1 MNPREFDHLLAQAL
15 DAQAPPPD
23 AALAERIAAAVAAD
37 AARAALPLTRTR
49 WRVWLQT
56 PRVSRLAGA
65 TAAGIVLALA
75 AASWIL
81 TSGQPP
87 VPPRPPS
94 APPDAAYARA
104 LLGRHAAAR
113 PVAAL
118 RLRPLAQ
125 LRPSAPA
132 QPPMRRRRH
141 AAALR
146 HARLAQVTAPRRHW
160 PAVFPSPAPPS
171 PQERALL
178 DFIATAPPRV
188 VRAALTFP
196 KPKWKW
202 PARGGARTGH
212 AWPPAGA
219 EHFLG
224 SADKTEP

>member
-56 PRVSRLAGA
+56 PRVSRLAGG
-65 TAAGIVLALA
+65 TAAAIVLAIA
-75 AASWIL
+75 AASWL
-81 TSGQPP
+81 LVPGQP
-87 VPPRPPS
+87 RPLRLAS

-104 LLGRHAAAR
+104 LLDRHAAAGPAAAPR
-113 PVAAL
+113 PNK
-118 RLRPLAQ
+118 LAQ
-125 LRPSAPA
+125 LRPSTSSAPLS
-132 QPPMRRRRH
+132 RRLLH

-146 HARLAQVTAPRRHW
+146 HARLAQVTASRRHW

-178 DFIATAPPRV
+178 NFLATAPPSV

-196 KPKWKW
+196 KPKWQW
-202 PARGGARTGH
+202 PAQGGVRTGP
-212 AWPPAGA
+212 AGRPAGA
-219 EHFLG
+219 EHFLFG
-224 SADKTEP
+224 ADKAEP

>member
-37 AARAALPLTRTR
+37 AARGPLPQTRIR
-49 WRVWLQT
+49 WRAWPQT
-56 PRVSRLAGA
+56 PRLSRLAAA
-65 TAAGIVLALA
+65 TATAIALALA
-75 AASWIL
+75 AASWLFIP
-81 TSGQPP
+81 GQPP
-87 VPPRPPS
+87 APRRL
-94 APPDAAYARA
+94 APAAPDAAYARA
-104 LLGRHAAAR
+104 LLGRHVAAG
-113 PVAAL
+113 PVAAP

-125 LRPSAPA
+125 LRPSAPSV
-132 QPPMRRRRH
+132 PLPRRRVR

-146 HARLAQVTAPRRHW
+146 HARLAQVTASRRHW

-178 DFIATAPPRV
+178 NFLATAPPRV
-188 VRAALTFP
+188 IRAALTFP

-202 PARGGARTGH
+202 PAQGGARTGH
-212 AWPPAGA
+212 VWPPAGA
-219 EHFLG
+219 AHFLS

>member
-37 AARAALPLTRTR
+37 AAGGPLPQTRIR
-49 WRVWLQT
+49 WRAWLQT

-75 AASWIL
+75 AASWL
-81 TSGQPP
+81 LVPGQPA
-87 VPPRPPS
+87 PRRLAS

-104 LLGRHAAAR
+104 LLRHAAAGPAAAPR
-113 PVAAL
+113 PNK
-118 RLRPLAQ
+118 LAQ
-125 LRPSAPA
+125 LRPSTSSAPLS
-132 QPPMRRRRH
+132 RRLLH

-146 HARLAQVTAPRRHW
+146 HARLAQVTASRRHW

-171 PQERALL
+171 PQEQALL
-178 DFIATAPPRV
+178 NFIATAPPRV

-202 PARGGARTGH
+202 PAQGGAQTGPTG
-212 AWPPAGA
+212 PPAGA
-219 EHFLG
+219 EHFL
-224 SADKTEP
+224 SSTDKTEP

>member
-37 AARAALPLTRTR
+37 AARADLPLTRTR

-65 TAAGIVLALA
+65 AAAAIVLAIA
-75 AASWIL
+75 AASWL
-81 TSGQPP
+81 LVPGQPSA
-87 VPPRPPS
+87 PRRFAS

-104 LLGRHAAAR
+104 LLGRHVAAGPAAAPR
-113 PVAAL
+113 PNK
-118 RLRPLAQ
+118 LAQ
-125 LRPSAPA
+125 LRPSVPSARLSHHRLQAPA
-132 QPPMRRRRH
+132 LRR
-141 AAALR
+141 
-146 HARLAQVTAPRRHW
+146 ARLAQVTASRRHW

-188 VRAALTFP
+188 IRAALTFP

-202 PARGGARTGH
+202 PARGGGQTGPSG
-212 AWPPAGA
+212 PPAGA
-219 EHFLG
+219 EHFLRG
-224 SADKTEP
+224 VDKTEP